1 MIGWKDWLDFFIL
14 FLLACIVII
23 SIKAFVSQWFGGE
36 DDG

>member
-1 MIGWKDWLDFFIL
+1 MMTINDWLDFFIL
-14 FLLACIVII
+14 FLLASIVII